1 VAIAWSSR
9 STEERSVTDFLRAA
23 SSEPSALVIEG
34 EPGIGKSTVWLG
46 AIDKAREAGFVVL
59 STYPAAAES
68 VLAYSALA
76 DLLGGSDPAVVARLP
91 APQRLAVD
99 QVLLRGTSDGSGT
112 DQRAV
117 AAGFVSII
125 EDLAGDAPVL
135 LAIDDL
141 QWVDQSSAHVVAF
154 AARRLLGPV
163 GVLATARTQPDG
175 DDPAFWLQ
183 LRHPNAVRRIHIG
196 PMGLGGLR
204 AVIDARLGRS
214 FPRPVMTRIHDA
226 SGGNPFYALE
236 LARTLNDDAMTA
248 TGLTLPGSLAALVSA
263 RLGNL
268 DADVQELLL
277 AAACLGAPTVALVA
291 AATNRDPTDALALL
305 EAAED
310 QGVVGI
316 DGARLHFTHPLLAT
330 GVYAA
335 ASPAR
340 RRRMHRLLAGV
351 VSDPELQARHLALAA
366 TSGDEKTLTALDA
379 AAKLARRRG
388 APAAAAELVDLAV
401 SLGGDTPRRRIRS
414 ARNHLDAGHPDRARA
429 LLQETIE
436 ALPPGTLRAEAL
448 NMLALVALYHDSFL
462 EAEQILERALDDVG
476 DHLPLRAQTLLTLSF
491 SLLNHGHLV
500 AALRA
505 AEDAVT
511 HAERLGYPP
520 LLSQALGM
528 AVHLRFRLGE
538 GLDESSLHRALQLE
552 DPDIYMPAV
561 LRPSLQNALLLSWS
575 GELDQ
580 AYEKFV
586 SIRRRCVEHG
596 EENEL
601 ILVAFNLCQ
610 IEIWRGHLPEA
621 TLIAEDSVEAAL
633 LQGGDLAL
641 GVALTTRATVAAY
654 AGRED
659 DARVDAAAALTA
671 CQRCGARVVGQLPVI
686 ALAFL
691 EVSLGNYSAA
701 LHTLE
706 PLLAAL
712 DTAPRATEISAAG
725 AAVPDAVEAM
735 IALGRRAE
743 AETLIERLEANGRR
757 LDRPWMLAVGARCR
771 AMLLAAGGDVDA
783 AAATAQAA
791 MREHERLP
799 MPFERARTQLLVGQ
813 LLRRQRQKSAAS
825 TQLREALN
833 TFENLGTPLWAE
845 RARTQLARINVG
857 TDNGAGLTPTE
868 QRVAELA
875 ASGMT
880 NRDTAAALF
889 ISPKTVEANLARI
902 YHKLN
907 IHSRTELRHLL
918 GPGHGNR

>member
-1 VAIAWSSR
+1 
-9 STEERSVTDFLRAA
+9 VTDFLRAA

-183 LRHPNAVRRIHIG
+183 LRHPNAVRRIRIG

-291 AATNRDPTDALALL
+291 AATNRDRTDALALL

-401 SLGGDTPRRRIRS
+401 RIADPGHGLVGQQVVRQRSQRHELAVDLDGVGRTAGPQVRADGGAAEQVAAGDPFRRRRDAAVVIQIAQHGVRRAVGQHAAAVGIVAGGNAQFQRVEGREAGGD
-414 ARNHLDAGHPDRARA
+414 
-429 LLQETIE
+429 
-436 ALPPGTLRAEAL
+436 
-448 NMLALVALYHDSFL
+448 
-462 EAEQILERALDDVG
+462 
-476 DHLPLRAQTLLTLSF
+476 
-491 SLLNHGHLV
+491 
-500 AALRA
+500 
-505 AEDAVT
+505 
-511 HAERLGYPP
+511 
-520 LLSQALGM
+520 
-528 AVHLRFRLGE
+528 
-538 GLDESSLHRALQLE
+538 
-552 DPDIYMPAV
+552 
-561 LRPSLQNALLLSWS
+561 
-575 GELDQ
+575 
-580 AYEKFV
+580 
-586 SIRRRCVEHG
+586 
-596 EENEL
+596 
-601 ILVAFNLCQ
+601 
-610 IEIWRGHLPEA
+610 
-621 TLIAEDSVEAAL
+621 
-633 LQGGDLAL
+633 
-641 GVALTTRATVAAY
+641 
-654 AGRED
+654 
-659 DARVDAAAALTA
+659 
-671 CQRCGARVVGQLPVI
+671 
-686 ALAFL
+686 
-691 EVSLGNYSAA
+691 
-701 LHTLE
+701 
-706 PLLAAL
+706 
-712 DTAPRATEISAAG
+712 G
-725 AAVPDAVEAM
+725 AAVGHAVEVVDLRQVDGEQARAGFGLAKVVPQRRRM
-735 IALGRRAE
+735 RQQSARLLLGQ
-743 AETLIERLEANGRR
+743 
-757 LDRPWMLAVGARCR
+757 AVG
-771 AMLLAAGGDVDA
+771 GV
-783 AAATAQAA
+783 Q
-791 MREHERLP
+791 
-799 MPFERARTQLLVGQ
+799 Q
-813 LLRRQRQKSAAS
+813 
-825 TQLREALN
+825 
-833 TFENLGTPLWAE
+833 
-845 RARTQLARINVG
+845 
-857 TDNGAGLTPTE
+857 
-868 QRVAELA
+868 
-875 ASGMT
+875 
-880 NRDTAAALF
+880 
-889 ISPKTVEANLARI
+889 
-902 YHKLN
+902 
-907 IHSRTELRHLL
+907 
-918 GPGHGNR
+918 

>member
-1 VAIAWSSR
+1 LRDRCHYFAVTIAWSSR
-9 STEERSVTDFLRAA
+9 STEQRSVTDFLRAA
-23 SSEPSALVIEG
+23 SSEPCALVIEG

-46 AIDKAREAGFVVL
+46 ALDKARETGFAVL
-59 STYPAAAES
+59 STRPAAAES

-99 QVLLRGTSDGSGT
+99 QVLLRGTPDGSGT

-125 EDLAGDAPVL
+125 EDLAGIAPVL

-141 QWVDQSSAHVVAF
+141 QWVDQSSADVVAF
-154 AARRLLGPV
+154 AARRLSGPV
-163 GVLATARTQPDG
+163 GVLAAARTQPDG
-175 DDPAFWLQ
+175 DDAACWLQ
-183 LRHPNAVRRIHIG
+183 LRQPNAVRRIRVG

-214 FPRPVMTRIHDA
+214 FPRPVMTRIHDV

-236 LARTLNDDAMTA
+236 LARMLDDDAVTA

-263 RLGNL
+263 RMGNL
-268 DADVQELLL
+268 GPEVREVLL

-291 AATNRDPTDALALL
+291 AATNRDPTDALELL

-330 GVYAA
+330 GVYAG

-340 RRRMHRLLAGV
+340 RRRMHRRLAGV

-366 TSGDEKTLTALDA
+366 TSGDEETLTALDA

-388 APAAAAELVDLAV
+388 APTAAAELVDLAV

-414 ARNHLDAGHPDRARA
+414 ARNHLDAGHPARA
-429 LLQETIE
+429 QAQLQETIE
-436 ALPPGTLRAEAL
+436 ALPAGALRAEAL
-448 NMLALVALYHDSFL
+448 TMLALVAHHDSFL
-462 EAEQILERALDDVG
+462 EATQILERALDEVG
-476 DHLPLRAQTLLTLSF
+476 DHLPLRAQTLVTLSF
-491 SLLNHGHLV
+491 LLLNDGDLV
-500 AALRA
+500 AALRI

-511 HAERLGYPP
+511 DAERLGYPP

-538 GLDESSLHRALQLE
+538 GLDEPSLQRALQLE

-596 EENEL
+596 EEYEL

-610 IEIWRGHLPEA
+610 IEVWRGHLP
-621 TLIAEDSVEAAL
+621 
-633 LQGGDLAL
+633 
-641 GVALTTRATVAAY
+641 
-654 AGRED
+654 
-659 DARVDAAAALTA
+659 
-671 CQRCGARVVGQLPVI
+671 
-686 ALAFL
+686 
-691 EVSLGNYSAA
+691 
-701 LHTLE
+701 
-706 PLLAAL
+706 
-712 DTAPRATEISAAG
+712 
-725 AAVPDAVEAM
+725 
-735 IALGRRAE
+735 
-743 AETLIERLEANGRR
+743 
-757 LDRPWMLAVGARCR
+757 
-771 AMLLAAGGDVDA
+771 
-783 AAATAQAA
+783 
-791 MREHERLP
+791 
-799 MPFERARTQLLVGQ
+799 
-813 LLRRQRQKSAAS
+813 
-825 TQLREALN
+825 
-833 TFENLGTPLWAE
+833 
-845 RARTQLARINVG
+845 
-857 TDNGAGLTPTE
+857 
-868 QRVAELA
+868 
-875 ASGMT
+875 
-880 NRDTAAALF
+880 
-889 ISPKTVEANLARI
+889 
-902 YHKLN
+902 
-907 IHSRTELRHLL
+907 
-918 GPGHGNR
+918 